1 MRNFVTTAAVL
12 VAMSLVAC
20 GDKED
25 DTAEDTAAEEAEEAT
40 EETEEAEEGE
50 ESDDTGAE
58 EGE

>member
-25 DTAEDTAAEEAEEAT
+25 DTAEDTATEEVEEVEDSAV
-40 EETEEAEEGE
+40 EETE
-50 ESDDTGAE
+50 
-58 EGE
+58 

>member
-25 DTAEDTAAEEAEEAT
+25 DTAEDSAVEEAEEAT
-40 EETEEAEEGE
+40 EETEEAEESEDSGE
-50 ESDDTGAE
+50 E

>member
-20 GDKED
+20 GYKED

-40 EETEEAEEGE
+40 EEAEEA
-50 ESDDTGAE
+50 AE
-58 EGE
+58 EETE